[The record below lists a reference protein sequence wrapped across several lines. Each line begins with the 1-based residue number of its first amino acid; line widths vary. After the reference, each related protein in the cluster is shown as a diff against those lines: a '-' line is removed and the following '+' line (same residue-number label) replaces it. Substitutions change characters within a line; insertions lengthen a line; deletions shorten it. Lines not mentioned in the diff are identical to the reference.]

1 MPATDQR
8 ATLTAADFDLP
19 RPLPVGLDVR
29 QAAKIAD
36 VGESTMWLAVRSGEV
51 ESRRLRGRV
60 IIPTVPFL
68 RLFGIDAAPVPVA
81 PTND

>member
-8 ATLTAADFDLP
+8 VTLTAADFNLP

-36 VGESTMWLAVRSGEV
+36 VGESTMWLAVRSGEI
-51 ESRRLRGRV
+51 ESVKLRGRV
-60 IIPTVPFL
+60 IIPTIPFL
-68 RLFGIDAAPVPVA
+68 RLFGIEPSPVFEHA
-81 PTND
+81 ND